1 MLEDAI
7 QIGCVTAEP
16 EGRESGTLERAV
28 SSKVHGLSK
37 VDVARISE
45 VRLHSLLLRSIEI
58 VHGKPM
64 QRDHHRLGEGKRFKK
79 SHQQQVCALV
89 QSSVAE
95 AHDVHGC
102 ASDE

>member
-1 MLEDAI
+1 M
-7 QIGCVTAEP
+7 QNGCVTSRP
-16 EGRESGTLERAV
+16 KGREGGMRDRVISI
-28 SSKVHGLSK
+28 KVHGLSK
-37 VDVARISE
+37 IGFAEISE
-45 VRLHSLLLRSIEI
+45 VRLRRSLFCSIE
-58 VHGKPM
+58 VVRRKPR
-64 QRDHHRLGEGKRFKK
+64 QRDHHQLGEGKRFEQ